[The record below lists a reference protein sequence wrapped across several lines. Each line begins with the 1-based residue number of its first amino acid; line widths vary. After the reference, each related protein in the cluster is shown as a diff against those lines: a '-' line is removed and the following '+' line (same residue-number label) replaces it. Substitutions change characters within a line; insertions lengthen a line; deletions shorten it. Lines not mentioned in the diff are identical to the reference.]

1 MTNPYYFVRDQRH
14 CLSLMSY
21 KGQIQKIQKLRSV
34 IPKPKSIR
42 ELGREPLSKKY
53 MIRRRGAG
61 NSTQIF
67 DIQIITA
74 SILINQPFL
83 YSDRTDI

>member
-42 ELGREPLSKKY
+42 ELGRDNISPVGFILYYHYLGETALIWTFFNLKLNKE
-53 MIRRRGAG
+53 I
-61 NSTQIF
+61 
-67 DIQIITA
+67 IQYPTTG
-74 SILINQPFL
+74 LIN
-83 YSDRTDI
+83 